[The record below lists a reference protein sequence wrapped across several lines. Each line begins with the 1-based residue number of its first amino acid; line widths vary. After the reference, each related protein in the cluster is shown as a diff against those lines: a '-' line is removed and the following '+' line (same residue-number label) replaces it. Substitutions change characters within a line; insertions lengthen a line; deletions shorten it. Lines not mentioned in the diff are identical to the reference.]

1 MSHSITML
9 RTDGGARADEI
20 LEELAERL
28 DVMHTWHGGTGRAQ
42 IWLQF
47 DPDHAY
53 DAVVTALDETA
64 ADWRD
69 HLTAIGPRD
78 QSAEAAGQGGRP
90 AKKVRSP
97 SRL

>member
-1 MSHSITML
+1 MSHSITVL
-9 RTDGGARADEI
+9 KTDGGARADEI
-20 LEELAERL
+20 LVGLGERL
-28 DVMHTWHGGTGRAQ
+28 DVPHTCHGGEGRAQ

-53 DAVVTALDETA
+53 DAVLTALDETA

-78 QSAEAAGQGGRP
+78 QGAEAAGQS
-90 AKKVRSP
+90 A
-97 SRL
+97 

>member
-1 MSHSITML
+1 MSHSITVL
-9 RTDGGARADEI
+9 KTDGGVRADEI
-20 LEELAERL
+20 LEGLAERL
-28 DVMHTWHGGTGRAQ
+28 DVPHTCHGGEGRAQ

-53 DAVVTALDETA
+53 DAVLTALDETA

-78 QSAEAAGQGGRP
+78 QSVEAAGHSGRVD
-90 AKKVRSP
+90 ARA
-97 SRL
+97 